1 MNIPAVAILL
11 LLSLLLIRGTQESA
25 IVNSIIVVTKVS
37 IVLMVIVI
45 GWGFINPANHTPY
58 IPAATTYTTPQGIT
72 HRLRRHHGHPR
83 RGRRRLLRLHR
94 LRRGV
99 DRGAGSQEPE
109 ARHADR
115 HPRLAGRL
123 HHPLRAVLARA
134 ERRGDGRG
142 LPHRRQGSV
151 GRLRHLEVHD
161 RLRVAVEV
169 RDGRDSRRLLVG
181 HPGDAARAVARV
193 LLDEPR
199 RPGAEDLLRGA
210 PEVQDAVEVEH
221 AVLRVHLGCSPASCR
236 RASSAR

>member
-1 MNIPAVAILL
+1 M
-11 LLSLLLIRGTQESA
+11 
-25 IVNSIIVVTKVS
+25 VNSIIVVTKVA

-58 IPAATTYTTPQGIT
+58 IPAATTYTTPQGD
-72 HRLRRHHGHPR
+72 HASLRRHHGHPR
-83 RGRRRLLRLHR
+83 RGRRRVLRLHR

-123 HHPLRAVLARA
+123 HHSLRAVLARA
-134 ERRGDGRG
+134 ERRRDGRG
-142 LPHRRQGSV
+142 LPHRRQGSL
-151 GRLRHLEVHD
+151 GRLRDHEVHD
-161 RLRVAVEV
+161 RLRVAGQV
-169 RDGRDSRRLLVG
+169 RDGRDPGRLLVG
-181 HPGDAARAVARV
+181 HPGHAAGPVARV

-199 RPGAEDLLRGA
+199 RSGAEDLLRGA
-210 PEVQDAVEVEH
+210 PEVPDAVQGEH
-221 AVLRVHLGCSPASCR
+221 AVLRVHLGVRRRSCR